1 MKTVAVVCN
10 VFFWLF
16 YCFVM
21 WTDGPPEGAD
31 IPWSIFVL
39 LIPIFNVVV
48 IRVLSSPNRVVKLV
62 AFVGN
67 IAWLGLACWLFI
79 DRYPI
84 HPKEEGLIGF
94 VVLMALTPL
103 LSAVAIYQ
111 RLLTEGRTGR
121 RLSDRTEETLP

>member
-1 MKTVAVVCN
+1 VRTLAVICN

-16 YCFVM
+16 FCFVM
-21 WTDGPPEGAD
+21 WTDGSPVGAD
-31 IPWSIFVL
+31 IPWSLFVL
-39 LIPIFNVVV
+39 LLPICNILV
-48 IRVLSSPNRVVKLV
+48 IRVLSSTNRVVTLL

-79 DRYPI
+79 DRYPS

-103 LSAVAIYQ
+103 LSAVAIYL
-111 RLLTEGRTGR
+111 RSRVSEPA
-121 RLSDRTEETLP
+121 LPK